1 LCNFIKPQ
9 KRGDAIE
16 GVIAM
21 INLRKTL
28 AASSLALGIA
38 ATAAPAAAQYYTL
51 NGQMPPSSV
60 ARYMAAHG
68 LPSGDYWLTNQ
79 GYWGVMGSNAPLG
92 NIYAGS
98 SSSRPHRSLSEQRR
112 LYYPGE
118 ILNGH

>member
-1 LCNFIKPQ
+1 
-9 KRGDAIE
+9 
-16 GVIAM
+16 M

-60 ARYMAAHG
+60 AQYMAAHG

-79 GYWGVMGSNAPLG
+79 GYWGVMGAM
-92 NIYAGS
+92 
-98 SSSRPHRSLSEQRR
+98 RRSATSTPGALLPGRIG
-112 LYYPGE
+112 LYRNRGDCTIPEKY
-118 ILNGH
+118 

>member
-1 LCNFIKPQ
+1 
-9 KRGDAIE
+9 
-16 GVIAM
+16 M

-51 NGQMPPSSV
+51 NGQTPPPSV
-60 ARYMAAHG
+60 AQYMAANG

-79 GYWGVMGSNAPLG
+79 GYWGVMGSNEPLG
-92 NIYAGS
+92 NIYGGS
-98 SSSRPHRSLSEQRR
+98 ASSRPHRSLSERGR